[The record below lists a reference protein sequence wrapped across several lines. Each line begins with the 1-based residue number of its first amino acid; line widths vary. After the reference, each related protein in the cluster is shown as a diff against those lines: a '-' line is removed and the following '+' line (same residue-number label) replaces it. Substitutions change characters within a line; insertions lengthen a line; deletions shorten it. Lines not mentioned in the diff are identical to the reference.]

1 VPDPPRVPSTARHY
15 AQAIFELAEEE
26 TDFSLWQQR
35 LERVRQLLEA
45 TELDAALGSPEL
57 AIAQKLELCRALLER
72 DRHLDK
78 LAGNL
83 LLVLVSSQRQR
94 LLPAIQEGYRQL
106 VDRRQG
112 RVLAQLTTAVPLSAA
127 DQAWLRE
134 GFVGEG
140 LLAVGDSMA
149 NLARIVDRV
158 RARSPAPILIYNVS
172 AVVPG
177 DQVHA
182 YDGLDETFSTRIRR
196 FNLGLVELSQ
206 QTGIS
211 IVDVDAIVARGGAD
225 RMKIDALHLT
235 AEGCRAVAEEVVR
248 VLDDLGALPEADA
261 R

>member
-1 VPDPPRVPSTARHY
+1 MPDPPRVPSTARHY

-127 DQAWLRE
+127 DQA
-134 GFVGEG
+134 G
-140 LLAVGDSMA
+140 LAEKLSERLHLECRFEAK
-149 NLARIVDRV
+149 VDP
-158 RARSPAPILIYNVS
+158 SL
-172 AVVPG
+172 
-177 DQVHA
+177 
-182 YDGLDETFSTRIRR
+182 L
-196 FNLGLVELSQ
+196 
-206 QTGIS
+206 
-211 IVDVDAIVARGGAD
+211 GGA
-225 RMKIDALHLT
+225 
-235 AEGCRAVAEEVVR
+235 VVR
-248 VLDDLGALPEADA
+248 VGDRVFDASLRTRLQQLRQDLLTQAATG
-261 R
+261 